1 MALKQNDSLSEIAY
15 KEIKEKI
22 LNGIYRPGLVLNEG
36 ELADILEMSRQ
47 PVRIAIHRLYEDGW
61 LVGNSRRRIRVKAI
75 CEDDVREIYGIRKL
89 LEIQALKE
97 IFTKEKTWE
106 YSFALEAIIL
116 RMRENIHSQLS
127 YAHHDLDF
135 HSYFITI
142 FENSRWEK
150 FFYGN
155 REEIFRINMLD
166 PREDVDNSAWIDGL
180 MEMVSCIRSKDY
192 PGAEAIYMCH
202 LLDGYEK
209 NMASLKNILIE

>member
-1 MALKQNDSLSEIAY
+1 MAY

-22 LNGIYRPGLVLNEG
+22 LSGVYQPGRVLNEG
-36 ELADILEMSRQ
+36 ELAEGLEMSRQ

-61 LVGNSRRRIRVKAI
+61 LMGSSRRRIRVKEI
-75 CEDDVREIYGIRKL
+75 CEEDVHEIYGIRKL

-97 IFTKEKTWE
+97 IFAREKTWE

-116 RMRENIHSQLS
+116 RMRENIRSQLS

-135 HSYFITI
+135 HSHFITI

-150 FFYGN
+150 FFYSN

-166 PREDVDNSAWIDGL
+166 PHEEVDNSAWIDGL
-180 MEMVSCIRSKDY
+180 TELVLRIRAKDY
-192 PGAEAIYMCH
+192 QGAEAIYMQH
-202 LLDGYEK
+202 LQDGYEK
-209 NMASLKNILIE
+209 NIASLKNILVE